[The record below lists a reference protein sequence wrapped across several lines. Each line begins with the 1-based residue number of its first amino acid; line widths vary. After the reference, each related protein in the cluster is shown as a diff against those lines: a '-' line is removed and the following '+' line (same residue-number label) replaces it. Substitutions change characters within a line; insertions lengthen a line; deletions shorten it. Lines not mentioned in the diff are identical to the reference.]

1 MAGCRQPLADGVRLD
16 RGCQLHVPPK
26 CLAVCNHSSS
36 MSHPNAPLT
45 PGAAGALQVGE
56 GEFGIVYKAKYLG
69 TMVAVKVLKN
79 NDAVALGDFR

>member
-1 MAGCRQPLADGVRLD
+1 
-16 RGCQLHVPPK
+16 
-26 CLAVCNHSSS
+26 
-36 MSHPNAPLT
+36 MSHSDGLLLPCV
-45 PGAAGALQVGE
+45 AGALQVGE

>member
-1 MAGCRQPLADGVRLD
+1 MYHSAHAGASFSSPGGEAGMQLAAFSAL
-16 RGCQLHVPPK
+16 
-26 CLAVCNHSSS
+26 
-36 MSHPNAPLT
+36 LT
-45 PGAAGALQVGE
+45 SCAAGALQVGE